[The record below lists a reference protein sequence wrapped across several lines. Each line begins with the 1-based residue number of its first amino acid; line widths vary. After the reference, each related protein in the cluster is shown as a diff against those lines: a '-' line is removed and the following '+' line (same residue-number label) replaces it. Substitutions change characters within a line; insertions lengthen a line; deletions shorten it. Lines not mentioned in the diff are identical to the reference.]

1 MGLTVKRQVQIQ
13 QDRVI
18 RLHLPKVSAF
28 FQMASRVHAMT
39 RIAETAQHHRLQHGV
54 IFN

>member
-1 MGLTVKRQVQIQ
+1 MRLTVERQIQIQ

-28 FQMASRVHAMT
+28 FQMASGIHAMT
-39 RIAETAQHHRLQHGV
+39 RIAEAAQHHRLQDGV